1 MEMREKNDGTGAKK
15 PRSFTDAKKS
25 LLTDAR

>member
-15 PRSFTDAKKS
+15 TRSFTDAKKS